1 MYMVLKSIYI
11 PLFHQNNNIVLVIL
25 YPKSTNLVQ
34 SKLLG
39 SDSNEFFEGPNF
51 INKVKY
57 VFLKLKYQ
65 FYNETYISNLIE

>member
-1 MYMVLKSIYI
+1 MVADGQIKINQMEHKSIYI
-11 PLFHQNNNIVLVIL
+11 PLFPQNNNIVLVNL
-25 YPKSTNLVQ
+25 YPESTNLVQ

-57 VFLKLKYQ
+57 VFFKVK
-65 FYNETYISNLIE
+65 ISIL